1 MVNEYDLEDKLEDA
15 IRQYAEAHEV
25 ALTYEQIETFVDIAV
40 ERIEELMMAG
50 YELEDAYMEYQ
61 EEILEDMKKIIGVKK
76 R

>member
-25 ALTYEQIETFVDIAV
+25 TLTYEKIDTFVDIAV

-61 EEILEDMKKIIGVKK
+61 EEILEDMKRITGAKK